1 MYEPWVVADYYQWQF
16 HNFASDSAT
25 MASQLSKEAQ
35 KVLQLQNALEPYDV
49 KLFVCQV
56 PSKDL
61 ICPEYLPEN
70 HDTRYDN
77 EPKISAHVYAE
88 EYNLGKAQLYSS
100 TKHAEEAAKKLLESI
115 DNILVKDAQVN
126 VPITSFKIVSV
137 NKTEIREV
145 SDI

>member
-1 MYEPWVVADYYQWQF
+1 MFKETRTM
-16 HNFASDSAT
+16 FAIRFNNGSYWIGYGAVS
-25 MASQLSKEAQ
+25 S
-35 KVLQLQNALEPYDV
+35 
-49 KLFVCQV
+49 
-56 PSKDL
+56 
-61 ICPEYLPEN
+61 
-70 HDTRYDN
+70 
-77 EPKISAHVYAE
+77 
-88 EYNLGKAQLYSS
+88 NLGKAQLYSS